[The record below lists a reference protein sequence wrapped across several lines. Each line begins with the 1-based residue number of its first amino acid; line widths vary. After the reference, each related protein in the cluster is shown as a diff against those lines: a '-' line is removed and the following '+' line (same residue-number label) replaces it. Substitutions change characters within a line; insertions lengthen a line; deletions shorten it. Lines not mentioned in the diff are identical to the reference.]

1 MCPKKATGY
10 ILLEIGEIMYEP
22 TEREIGIEICKA
34 LNKIE
39 EKLNWI
45 LGAAI
50 AIVILLFA
58 RG

>member
-1 MCPKKATGY
+1 
-10 ILLEIGEIMYEP
+10 MYEP
-22 TEREIGIEICKA
+22 TEREISIETCRA

-45 LGAAI
+45 LGVGIAVLI
-50 AIVILLFA
+50 AILW

>member
-1 MCPKKATGY
+1 
-10 ILLEIGEIMYEP
+10 MYEP
-22 TEREIGIEICKA
+22 TEREIGIETCKV

-45 LGAAI
+45 LGVGI
-50 AIVILLFA
+50 AIFIAILF

>member
-1 MCPKKATGY
+1 
-10 ILLEIGEIMYEP
+10 MYEP

>member
-1 MCPKKATGY
+1 
-10 ILLEIGEIMYEP
+10 MYEP
-22 TEREIGIEICKA
+22 TEREISIEICKT

-45 LGAAI
+45 LAAGI
-50 AIVILLFA
+50 AILVVAFL